1 MAKMSAVIYLLLEYY
16 SIYNL
21 LQTISFIEV
30 NFLEET
36 DLHNFIKFWKPTTG
50 TSDTTLSVSD
60 RSESLNIDLN
70 SLWIDLV
77 SG

>member
-1 MAKMSAVIYLLLEYY
+1 MSAVIYLLLEYY

-36 DLHNFIKFWKPTTG
+36 DLHNFIKF
-50 TSDTTLSVSD
+50 
-60 RSESLNIDLN
+60 
-70 SLWIDLV
+70 
-77 SG
+77 